1 MPIYIM
7 HVCVRIKVYN
17 IVSTF
22 VYVYKI
28 IAPHTIVKITL
39 SQNTVII
46 FKKKVN
52 CIFVHYLLQIAK
64 VAFIF
69 LHN

>member
-1 MPIYIM
+1 M

-39 SQNTVII
+39 SQNTVTILEN
-46 FKKKVN
+46 KVN
-52 CIFVHYLLQIAK
+52 CIFVHYLLLIAK
-64 VAFIF
+64 VAITF